1 MGKHKYKLK
10 GHESFIL
17 RDGWLTKGLR
27 AVKSDSKIFSNNS
40 GADALGVGTNMAKSI
55 RYWMKTAELTEELPT
70 KGVFLTKFGNEILEE
85 DLYLEDIFSIW
96 LIHCNIACNYEQATL
111 WNLFFNDLEI
121 TSAFSRDE
129 LFGMEKELF
138 MQSTGE
144 DSVSERSIRDD
155 CAAILAMYTAKGNQD
170 YDPEDKK
177 VSPFAE
183 LGLIGKNGDK
193 FIRQRPMLNK
203 IDSLI
208 ILYLILNELNE
219 KGSLQIDYITSG
231 TNMPGKILNLNRIMI
246 NDFLDELQ
254 NKDYI
259 IVNRTAGLDIV
270 YPDQCKNF
278 TQLDLLKMHYKGG
291 TRHEA
296 C

>member
-1 MGKHKYKLK
+1 
-10 GHESFIL
+10 
-17 RDGWLTKGLR
+17 
-27 AVKSDSKIFSNNS
+27 
-40 GADALGVGTNMAKSI
+40 
-55 RYWMKTAELTEELPT
+55 
-70 KGVFLTKFGNEILEE
+70 
-85 DLYLEDIFSIW
+85 
-96 LIHCNIACNYEQATL
+96 
-111 WNLFFNDLEI
+111 
-121 TSAFSRDE
+121 
-129 LFGMEKELF
+129 

-170 YDPEDKK
+170 DDPEDKK

-291 TRHEA
+291 TRP
-296 C
+296 